1 MIEMNII
8 MKKNLLGVLFLTIIF
23 IAESTWA
30 DTTIVF
36 RETGDKGTTKEDQI
50 LYISNGKVRI
60 EITREKDTYIIFDNY
75 IEFSEEAIDKIAIT
89 MTDTQKQAMAQMK
102 ERFKDLPPETQE
114 QMRNMMEN
122 VMKRSQSTGTRQ
134 EPIRYIPLRQTLT
147 VNGYSCKIIEA
158 HKGKNKVSELCVV
171 DIKKLG
177 VAKEDY
183 DHLKDFQL
191 FMKKMASRMSPG
203 MQNRYNLDF
212 GYSKQ
217 EQIPVQVVRF
227 KNDGSTIRYQLKT
240 ISNKS
245 VSGDKF
251 RVPADYRERALR
263 LSR

>member
-1 MIEMNII
+1 
-8 MKKNLLGVLFLTIIF
+8 
-23 IAESTWA
+23 
-30 DTTIVF
+30 
-36 RETGDKGTTKEDQI
+36 
-50 LYISNGKVRI
+50 
-60 EITREKDTYIIFDNY
+60 
-75 IEFSEEAIDKIAIT
+75 
-89 MTDTQKQAMAQMK
+89 MAKMK
-102 ERFKDLPPETQE
+102 ERFKDLQPETQE

-158 HKGKNKVSELCVV
+158 HKGKNKISELCVV
-171 DIKKLG
+171 DIKIPG

-191 FMKKMASRMSPG
+191 FMKKMMSRMSPG

-227 KNDGSTIRYQLKT
+227 KDDGSTIRYQLKT

-245 VSGDKF
+245 ISGDKF
-251 RVPADYRERALR
+251 RVPADYRERELR